1 MMLRNNKVQRLLIDN
16 NIEQDNYSL
25 VLNLKK
31 MIEELRQKLAQKD
44 SVIEQYKRDTKST
57 KINEM

>member
-1 MMLRNNKVQRLLIDN
+1 MLRNNQVQRLLIDN

>member
-25 VLNLKK
+25 VFNLKK
-31 MIEELRQKLAQKD
+31 MIQELRQ
-44 SVIEQYKRDTKST
+44 
-57 KINEM
+57 

>member
-31 MIEELRQKLAQKD
+31 MIQELRQ
-44 SVIEQYKRDTKST
+44 
-57 KINEM
+57 

>member
-1 MMLRNNKVQRLLIDN
+1 MLRNNKVQRLLIDN

>member
-1 MMLRNNKVQRLLIDN
+1 MMIRNNKVQRLLIDN

-31 MIEELRQKLAQKD
+31 MIESLRHQLALKD
-44 SVIEQYKRDTKST
+44 STNEQYKRDTKST
-57 KINEM
+57 KIN

>member
-1 MMLRNNKVQRLLIDN
+1 MMIRNNKVQRLLIDN

-31 MIEELRQKLAQKD
+31 MIESLRHQLALKD
-44 SVIEQYKRDTKST
+44 STIEQYKRDTKST
-57 KINEM
+57 KIN

>member
-1 MMLRNNKVQRLLIDN
+1 MLRNNKVQRLLIDN

-44 SVIEQYKRDTKST
+44 SIIEQYKRDTKST

>member
-1 MMLRNNKVQRLLIDN
+1 MLRNSKVQRLLIDN

-31 MIEELRQKLAQKD
+31 MIEELRQKLVQKD
-44 SVIEQYKRDTKST
+44 SIIEQYKRDTKST